1 MATKIVEIPEVGKVV
16 LQKRRGSR
24 HIRLKVDATGKV
36 SVTLPYFVPY
46 AMATEYLKKHKPWVI
61 AELGKRVTH
70 LSEGMNV
77 GRLHT
82 LRFMYDE
89 KAMKPRA
96 RVTASEVIVRHASIA
111 SDVDVQSAAKK
122 ASIRALKQ
130 QAAHF
135 LPKRLHDIA
144 LRETYEYNT
153 VSVKQMK
160 GRWGSCNQD
169 KSIVLNI
176 FLMELPIEL
185 IDYVILH
192 ELAHTRALNH
202 GPAFWEEFEAHLPDA
217 RKLRKQLRV
226 FQPTI
231 PARSVA

>member
-1 MATKIVEIPEVGKVV
+1 MGVKIVEIPELGKVY

-24 HIRLKVDATGKV
+24 NIRLKIDANGKI
-36 SVTLPYFVPY
+36 SISLPYYVPY
-46 AMATEYLKKHKPWVI
+46 TIAIEYLKKHKEWVQQEQ
-61 AELGKRVTH
+61 AKRTTH
-70 LSEGMNV
+70 LIEGMSI

-82 LRFMYDE
+82 LRFMEDPTIPVP
-89 KAMKPRA
+89 KT
-96 RVTASEVIVRHASIA
+96 RVTANEVIVRHATNHT
-111 SDVDVQSAAKK
+111 DTLVQSAAKK

-130 QAAHF
+130 QATHF
-135 LPKRLHDIA
+135 LPKRLKDIA
-144 LRETYEYNT
+144 LSEGYEYKD
-153 VSVKQMK
+153 VAVKQMK

-176 FLMELPIEL
+176 FLMELPVEL

-202 GPAFWEEFEAHLPDA
+202 GPAFWNEFENHLPNA
-217 RKLRKQLRV
+217 KALRKQLRG